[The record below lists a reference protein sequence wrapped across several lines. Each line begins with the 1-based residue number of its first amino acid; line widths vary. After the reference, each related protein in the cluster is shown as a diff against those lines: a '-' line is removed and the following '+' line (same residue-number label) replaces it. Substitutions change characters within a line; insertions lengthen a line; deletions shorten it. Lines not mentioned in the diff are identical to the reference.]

1 MGGDGDINKGYNIR
15 ELYGD
20 GIVLH
25 FFMVVV
31 KHVIKLIKTI
41 LTYKRIYV

>member
-1 MGGDGDINKGYNIR
+1 MEQVDSSLGGDGDINKGYNIR

-25 FFMVVV
+25 FF
-31 KHVIKLIKTI
+31 
-41 LTYKRIYV
+41 YGGS